1 MRATR
6 DLISDRRRSRQ
17 VTILLTGGTG
27 FLGSHL
33 AVEFIKRGYP
43 VVLVCRT
50 NRHASASQRVD
61 RLLEWFGLARDTISH
76 LEIIEGDLAE
86 PNLGLSTSHY
96 TYLLE
101 AVDEIVH
108 CAGNTSF
115 SERKRGEVEKDNLK
129 ALEYVLKLAADGR
142 CSYFHHVSTAYVAGK
157 RSGVCEEALVETE
170 RFNNVY
176 EETKNRAE
184 HLVSEVCG
192 EKGIRMNIYRPS
204 IVYGNSKTGRSLAFN
219 ALYYPIKALLF
230 LKDLYKKDIQQQG
243 GEKADKMGIRAGNDG
258 SLYMPIRI
266 EEKKAGRIDLI
277 PIDYFVESFMTLM
290 EGCPDSAIFHI
301 VAHRPSSLEEI
312 LHYTRDLFFIKGIA
326 TVGREELERAPKN
339 ALEMLYDGYLQTYHP
354 YIRDTRTFS
363 NERAESILK
372 KRHIRCPDF
381 TFSVFSRC
389 MKYAVEVDWG
399 RKLSTI

>member
-1 MRATR
+1 
-6 DLISDRRRSRQ
+6 
-17 VTILLTGGTG
+17 
-27 FLGSHL
+27 
-33 AVEFIKRGYP
+33 
-43 VVLVCRT
+43 
-50 NRHASASQRVD
+50 
-61 RLLEWFGLARDTISH
+61 
-76 LEIIEGDLAE
+76 
-86 PNLGLSTSHY
+86 
-96 TYLLE
+96 
-101 AVDEIVH
+101 
-108 CAGNTSF
+108 
-115 SERKRGEVEKDNLK
+115 
-129 ALEYVLKLAADGR
+129 
-142 CSYFHHVSTAYVAGK
+142 
-157 RSGVCEEALVETE
+157 
-170 RFNNVY
+170 
-176 EETKNRAE
+176 
-184 HLVSEVCG
+184 
-192 EKGIRMNIYRPS
+192 
-204 IVYGNSKTGRSLAFN
+204 
-219 ALYYPIKALLF
+219 
-230 LKDLYKKDIQQQG
+230 
-243 GEKADKMGIRAGNDG
+243 MGIRAGNDG